1 MSPTRTPVKALSG
14 SGKLVY
20 GCDYNPEQWDSAIWR
35 EDVRLMKQAGVNLVA
50 VNIFGW
56 AELESL
62 PGEYSFERLD
72 EILDLLHAN
81 NIGVNLGT
89 GTSSTPAWLTT
100 LYPGILPQSA
110 SGTRAW
116 PGGRQAW
123 CPSSPQYREHALR
136 LVGETVRR
144 YGAHPAVRLWHVS
157 NELGCHNALCYCDV
171 SAGAFRSWLQAR
183 YGTLDALNK
192 AWGTTFWSQRYSSWE
207 QILPPRTTVSTNN
220 PTQVLD
226 FHRFSSDELLGYY
239 QAEAEVLRQ
248 HSTVPVTTN
257 FMVTAHIRNLD
268 YWSWAP
274 HMDVIANDH
283 YLDHR
288 LDAPATE
295 LAFAADATRGL
306 AQGRPW
312 LLMEHSTSAVN
323 WQPRN
328 IAKGPGEMLRNSLAH
343 LARGADGLCFFQ
355 WRASVQGSEKFHSA
369 MLPHAGTDSRIWRE
383 VLELGSI
390 LETLAEVA
398 GTTVKAEAA
407 LVFSWEAWWAYD
419 QESHPSSDVRY
430 LDQVHAMY
438 AAFWEAGITVDVVA
452 PGADLSRY
460 KLAVVPGLYLVR
472 EKDSAALAEYVANG
486 GTALVTY
493 FSGIVD
499 ENEKVL
505 AGGYPGAFRTML
517 GIRSEEFYPLP
528 PGRTL
533 ALSNGSTASLWSE
546 AMRLEGAEAQLTFT
560 EGHLSGTAAVT
571 RNRHGAGNAWYLG
584 TVLDPASLR
593 DVVTG
598 AAGEAGINVLGSPT
612 GLEVVVRSGA
622 DHSYVFLINHS
633 DEDHKYAAHGHELI
647 VGEDVSH
654 AVVVP
659 AGAVRVVRTSD
670 PAPQTAGPSASQK
683 DDESD

>member
-1 MSPTRTPVKALSG
+1 MSPSRTPVKQLSG
-14 SGKLVY
+14 TGNFVY
-20 GCDYNPEQWDSAIWR
+20 GCDYNPEQWERSVWE
-35 EDVRLMKQAGVNLVA
+35 EDVRLMKRAGVNLVA

-56 AELESL
+56 AEVEGS
-62 PGEYSFERLD
+62 PGIYSFERLD
-72 EILDLLHAN
+72 EILELLHAN
-81 NIGVNLGT
+81 GIGVNLGT

-100 LYPGILPQSA
+100 LHPEILPRSA
-110 SGTRAW
+110 SGVLAW

-123 CPSSPQYREHALR
+123 CPSSPRYREHALR
-136 LVGETVRR
+136 LVRETVRR

-171 SAGAFRSWLQAR
+171 SAAEFRGWLEAR
-183 YGTLDALNK
+183 YSTLDALNK
-192 AWGTTFWSQRYSSWE
+192 AWGTTFWSQRYSAWE
-207 QILPPRTTVSTNN
+207 QILPPRTTASTNN

-239 QAEAEVLRQ
+239 QAEADILRQ
-248 HSTVPVTTN
+248 HSSIPVTTN

-274 HMDVIANDH
+274 RMDVIANDH

-288 LDAPATE
+288 LAAPGTE
-295 LAFAADATRGL
+295 LAFAADTTRGL
-306 AQGRPW
+306 AQGQPW

-328 IAKGPGEMLRNSLAH
+328 IAKEPGEMLRNSLAH

-383 VLELGSI
+383 VLELGGI
-390 LETLAEVA
+390 LDKLAEVA
-398 GTTVKAEAA
+398 GTTVTAEAA

-438 AAFWEAGITVDVVA
+438 KALWDAGITVDIVA
-452 PGADLSRY
+452 PGASLSGY

-472 EKDSAALAEYVANG
+472 EREAAVLADYVRKG
-486 GTALVTY
+486 GTAVVTY

-499 ENEKVL
+499 ENETVFT
-505 AGGYPGAFRTML
+505 GGYPGAFRDLL
-517 GIRSEEFYPLP
+517 GTRSEEFYPLP

-533 ALSNGSTASLWSE
+533 ALDNGSTASLWTE
-546 AMRLEGAEAQLTFT
+546 AARLEGAEAKVSFS
-560 EGHLSGTAAVT
+560 EGHLAGSPAVT
-571 RNRHGAGNAWYLG
+571 RNRYGSGSAWYIG
-584 TVLDPASLR
+584 TVLDPAGLR
-593 DVVTG
+593 DIVTE
-598 AAGEAGINVLGSPT
+598 AASDAGITVLESPE

-622 DHSYVFLINHS
+622 NGSYTFLINHS
-633 DEDHKYAAHGHELI
+633 QEEHKFAAHGRELI
-647 VGEDVSH
+647 VGEDVSN
-654 AVVVP
+654 AVVIP
-659 AGAVRVVRTSD
+659 AGAVRVVRTSN
-670 PAPQTAGPSASQK
+670 PTPPTGPSTGQK
-683 DDESD
+683 DK

>member
-1 MSPTRTPVKALSG
+1 MNPTNTSVAELSG
-14 SGKLVY
+14 NGQLVY
-20 GCDYNPEQWDSAIWR
+20 GCDYNPEQWDPAVWQ
-35 EDVRLMKQAGVNLVA
+35 EDVRLMKEAGVNLVA

-56 AELESL
+56 AELESS
-62 PGEYSFERLD
+62 PGTYSFERLD
-72 EILDLLHAN
+72 QVLDLLHAHG
-81 NIGVNLGT
+81 IGVNLGT

-100 LYPGILPQSA
+100 LHPEILPESA
-110 SGTRAW
+110 AGVRAW

-123 CPSSPQYREHALR
+123 CPSSPRYREHALR
-136 LVGETVRR
+136 LVGEIVRR
-144 YGAHPAVRLWHVS
+144 YGSHPAVRLWHVS

-171 SAGAFRSWLQAR
+171 SAAAFRDWLAAR
-183 YGTLDALNK
+183 YGTLDALNS
-192 AWGTTFWSQRYSSWE
+192 AWGTAFWSQRYSAWD

-239 QAEAEVLRQ
+239 RSEAEILRE

-288 LDAPATE
+288 LDSPIVE

-306 AQGRPW
+306 AQGQPW

-328 IAKGPGEMLRNSLAH
+328 IAKVPGEMLRNSLAH

-369 MLPHAGTDSRIWRE
+369 MLPHTGTDSRIWRE

-390 LETLAEVA
+390 LAKLKEVA
-398 GTTVKAEAA
+398 GTKVQSEAA
-407 LVFSWEAWWAYD
+407 LIFSWEAWWAYD

-430 LDQVHAMY
+430 LDQVHALY
-438 AAFWEAGITVDVVA
+438 KALWETGVTVDIVA
-452 PGADLSRY
+452 PGADLSGY

-472 EKDSAALAEYVANG
+472 EDEASALEMYVRG
-486 GTALVTY
+486 GGHAVVTY

-505 AGGYPGAFRTML
+505 TGGYPGAFRNLL
-517 GIRSEEFYPLP
+517 GIRSDEFYPLP
-528 PGRTL
+528 PGQTL
-533 ALSNGSTASLWSE
+533 ALDNGSTASLWTE
-546 AMRLEGAEAQLTFT
+546 ATRLEGAEARASFR
-560 EGHLSGTAAVT
+560 EGHLAGTPAVT
-571 RNRHGAGNAWYLG
+571 RNRYGAGTAWYIG
-584 TVLDPASLR
+584 TALDPAGMR
-593 DVVTG
+593 EVV
-598 AAGEAGINVLGSPT
+598 AEAVGESGISVLDSPQ
-612 GLEVVVRSGA
+612 GLEVVVRSSTDEG
-622 DHSYVFLINHS
+622 YVFLINHS
-633 DEDHKYAAHGHELI
+633 DEEHKYAVHGHELI
-647 VGEDVSH
+647 TGEDVSH
-654 AVVVP
+654 VVAIP
-659 AGAVRVVRTSD
+659 AGAVRVVRTANPES
-670 PAPQTAGPSASQK
+670 PTHGLRTGQK

>member
-1 MSPTRTPVKALSG
+1 MGPSRTPVTELSG
-14 SGKLVY
+14 NGKFVY
-20 GCDYNPEQWDSAIWR
+20 GCDYNPEQWDRTVWE

-56 AELESL
+56 AELESS
-62 PGEYSFERLD
+62 PGTYSFERLD
-72 EILDLLHAN
+72 EILGLLHASG
-81 NIGVNLGT
+81 IGVNLGT
-89 GTSSTPAWLTT
+89 GTSSTPAWLTA
-100 LYPGILPQSA
+100 LHPEILPESA
-110 SGTRAW
+110 SGVRAW

-123 CPSSPQYREHALR
+123 CPSSPRYREHALR
-136 LVGETVRR
+136 LVGEVVRR

-171 SAGAFRSWLQAR
+171 SAAAFRSWLVAR
-183 YGTLDALNK
+183 YGSLDALNS
-192 AWGTTFWSQRYSSWE
+192 AWGTTFWSQRYSAWE
-207 QILPPRTTVSTNN
+207 QVLPPRTTVSTNN

-239 QAEAEVLRQ
+239 QAEADLLRQ
-248 HSTVPVTTN
+248 HSSIPVTTN
-257 FMVTAHIRNLD
+257 FMVTAHIRSQD

-288 LDAPATE
+288 LDDPTAE

-306 AQGRPW
+306 SQGQPW

-328 IAKGPGEMLRNSLAH
+328 IAKEPGEMLRNSLAH
-343 LARGADGLCFFQ
+343 VARGADGLCFFQ

-383 VLELGSI
+383 VVELGGI

-419 QESHPSSDVRY
+419 QESHPSSDVKY
-430 LDQVHAMY
+430 LDQVHGMHKALR
-438 AAFWEAGITVDVVA
+438 EAGITVDVVA
-452 PGADLSRY
+452 PGADLSGY

-472 EKDSAALAEYVANG
+472 DTESAALADYVRNG
-486 GTALVTY
+486 GTAVVTY

-505 AGGYPGAFRTML
+505 TGGYPGAFRNLL
-517 GIRSEEFYPLP
+517 GIRAEEFYPLP
-528 PGRTL
+528 PGQTR
-533 ALSNGSTASLWSE
+533 ALDNGTTASLWTE
-546 AMRLEGAEAQLTFT
+546 AMRLEGAEAKLSFA
-560 EGHLSGTAAVT
+560 EGHLAGSPAVT
-571 RNRHGAGNAWYLG
+571 RNRHGAGHAWYIG
-584 TVLDPASLR
+584 TVLTAAALR
-593 DVVTG
+593 EVVSE
-598 AAGEAGINVLGSPT
+598 AAADAGLEALACPE
-612 GLEVVVRSGA
+612 GLEVVVRSGT
-622 DHSYVFLINHS
+622 DNSYLFLINHS
-633 DEDHKYAAHGHELI
+633 ADEHKHPARGYELL
-647 VGEDVSH
+647 VGEEVSS

-659 AGAVRVVRTSD
+659 AGAVRVVRTSN
-670 PAPQTAGPSASQK
+670 PTPPTGPSTGQK
-683 DDESD
+683 DK

>member
-1 MSPTRTPVKALSG
+1 MSPTRTSVKQLSG
-14 SGKLVY
+14 NGKLVY
-20 GCDYNPEQWDSAIWR
+20 GCDYNPEQWDRAVWE
-35 EDVRLMKQAGVNLVA
+35 EDVRLMNQAGVNLVA

-56 AELESL
+56 AELESS
-62 PGEYSFERLD
+62 PGAYSFERLD
-72 EILDLLHAN
+72 EILDLLHVSG
-81 NIGVNLGT
+81 IGVNLGT
-89 GTSSTPAWLTT
+89 GTSSTPAWLTA
-100 LYPGILPQSA
+100 LYPEILPRSA
-110 SGTRAW
+110 AGTVAW

-123 CPSSPQYREHALR
+123 CPSSPRYREHALR
-136 LVGETVRR
+136 LVSETVRR

-171 SAGAFRSWLQAR
+171 SAASFRGWLKAR
-183 YGTLDALNK
+183 YSTLESLNK
-192 AWGTTFWSQRYSSWE
+192 AWGTTFWSQRYSAWE
-207 QILPPRTTVSTNN
+207 QILPPRTTISTNN

-239 QAEAEVLRQ
+239 QAEAAVLRQ
-248 HSTVPVTTN
+248 HSSVPVTTN
-257 FMVTAHIRNLD
+257 FMVAAHIRNQD

-288 LDAPATE
+288 LASPTTE

-306 AQGRPW
+306 AQGQPW

-328 IAKGPGEMLRNSLAH
+328 IAKVPGEMLRNSLAH
-343 LARGADGLCFFQ
+343 VARGADGLCFFQ
-355 WRASVQGSEKFHSA
+355 WRASAQGSEKFHSA

-383 VLELGSI
+383 VLELGGI

-398 GTTVKAEAA
+398 GTTVRADAA

-419 QESHPSSDVRY
+419 QESHPSSDVKY

-438 AAFWEAGITVDVVA
+438 KALLESGITVDVVA

-472 EKDSAALAEYVANG
+472 NNESAVLSDFVRSG
-486 GTALVTY
+486 GTAVVTY

-499 ENEKVL
+499 EDEKVL
-505 AGGYPGAFRTML
+505 TGGYPGAFRELL

-528 PGRTL
+528 PGQAL
-533 ALSNGSTASLWSE
+533 ALDDGSAATLWTE
-546 AMRLEGAEAQLTFT
+546 AMRLEGAEARLSFT
-560 EGHLSGTAAVT
+560 EGHLAGTPAVT
-571 RNRHGAGNAWYLG
+571 RNTYGAGTTWYVG
-584 TVLDPASLR
+584 TVLDPAALR
-593 DVVTG
+593 TVVTD
-598 AAGEAGINVLGSPT
+598 AAAEAGVTVLGSPE

-622 DHSYVFLINHS
+622 DNSYVFLINHS
-633 DEDHKYAAHGHELI
+633 GEEHKYPARGRELI
-647 VGEDVSH
+647 VGEDVSS
-654 AVVVP
+654 AVAIP
-659 AGAVRVVRTSD
+659 AGAVRVVRTVN
-670 PAPQTAGPSASQK
+670 PVPQSAGLTTGQK
-683 DDESD
+683 DVESD

>member
-1 MSPTRTPVKALSG
+1 MSPTRTPVAGLSP
-14 SGKLVY
+14 SGQLVY
-20 GCDYNPEQWDSAIWR
+20 GCDYNPEQWDNTVWQ

-56 AELESL
+56 AELESTQ
-62 PGEYSFERLD
+62 GIFTFDRLD

-81 NIGVNLGT
+81 GIGVNLGT
-89 GTSSTPAWLTT
+89 GTSSTPAWLTA
-100 LYPGILPQSA
+100 LHPDILPQSA

-123 CPSSPQYREHALR
+123 CPSSPHYREYALR
-136 LVGETVRR
+136 LVTEVVRR

-171 SAGAFRSWLQAR
+171 SAEAFRGWLVTR
-183 YGTLDALNK
+183 YGTLESLNS
-192 AWGTTFWSQRYSSWE
+192 AWGTAFWSQRYSDWS
-207 QILPPRTTVSTNN
+207 QILPPRTTVSTSN

-239 QAEAEVLRQ
+239 QSEAEVLRR
-248 HSTVPVTTN
+248 HSDVPVTTN
-257 FMVTAHIRNLD
+257 FMVAAHIRNQD

-288 LDAPATE
+288 LEDPTIE

-328 IAKGPGEMLRNSLAH
+328 IAKNPGEMLRNSLAH

-369 MLPHAGTDSRIWRE
+369 MLPHAGTDSRIWKE
-383 VLELGSI
+383 VVELGGI
-390 LETLAEVA
+390 LEQLAEVA
-398 GTTVKAEAA
+398 GSTVTAEAA
-407 LVFSWEAWWAYD
+407 LMFSWEAWWAYD

-438 AAFWEAGITVDVVA
+438 KALWDAGITVDIVA
-452 PGADLSRY
+452 PGADISGY
-460 KLAVVPGLYLVR
+460 KLVVVPGLYLVR
-472 EKDSAALAEYVANG
+472 DKESAALAHYVSSG
-486 GTALVTY
+486 GHAIVTY

-505 AGGYPGAFRTML
+505 AGGYPGAFRQLL
-517 GIRSEEFYPLP
+517 GIRTEEFIPLA
-528 PGRTL
+528 PGQARTL
-533 ALSNGSTASLWSE
+533 DNGADASLWTE
-546 AMRLEGAEAQLTFT
+546 ALRLEGAEAIASFT
-560 EGHLSGTAAVT
+560 DGPLAGTAAVT
-571 RNRHGAGNAWYLG
+571 RNQHGSGTAWYLATALDQAALRH
-584 TVLDPASLR
+584 TVSEA
-593 DVVTG
+593 
-598 AAGEAGINVLGSPT
+598 AAGAGVVAYESAP
-612 GLEVVVRSGA
+612 GLEVVVRAGL
-622 DHSYVFLINHS
+622 DHDYTFLINHT
-633 DEDHKYAAHGHELI
+633 EEEHKYAARGHELI
-647 VGEDVSH
+647 AGEEVAT
-654 AVVVP
+654 AVAIP
-659 AGAVRVVRTSD
+659 AGAVRVVRTATS
-670 PAPQTAGPSASQK
+670 APPTTGKNTGQK
-683 DDESD
+683 DDERD